1 MGDKRWTLK
10 QWKEAVGDSPNWE
23 IFEIPA
29 EVIEKRGLEQDYS
42 IKYVGPIENG
52 TTVEEVP
59 KVPLLYRTF
68 ADLKDLIE
76 LPLGYERDSIMIL
89 LLVAAIL
96 ILRPM
101 HYRN

>member
-29 EVIEKRGLEQDYS
+29 EVIQKFGFEQDYS

-68 ADLKDLIE
+68 CRFKRFNRITIRLTKGTQL
-76 LPLGYERDSIMIL
+76 
-89 LLVAAIL
+89 
-96 ILRPM
+96 
-101 HYRN
+101 